1 MAKEPGTFGRT
12 VCSQHRFQR
21 LAMIR
26 FGFLALLFSVCLDCV
41 SSQKPCDGVLGQ
53 QFRPDPADCRVYYLC
68 GQGKDWRLQCGP
80 NTVWSQEI
88 GACVPVGSP
97 EDTCTQ
103 SRHFLVLQLKVKV
116 FLFWW
121 FKLFLKAKTFK
132 IQTHKTYQKS

>member
-1 MAKEPGTFGRT
+1 MLTAIIW
-12 VCSQHRFQR
+12 QR
-21 LAMIR
+21 SPEHSDVQCALSTAMIR

-116 FLFWW
+116 FFVLV
-121 FKLFLKAKTFK
+121 
-132 IQTHKTYQKS
+132 I